1 MARLFQIIPTIADIR
16 RGHDS
21 VELDDR
27 VMYAIGE
34 DAEQAL
40 DAILE
45 PYDGSGCWY
54 LDLMNV
60 KSPGPWAYV
69 ALRQE
74 YDIADYVGAHRNKM
88 EASSSF
94 KFTIYD
100 ARNIQTNGPVSK
112 VGCFVFFSNNSLS
125 AAAERIRFLR
135 PAWIILRDKPA
146 EQHWLV
152 LLDEEPTDVLR
163 EAAFWRRRNTNG
175 GY

>member
-1 MARLFQIIPTIADIR
+1 MARLFQIIPTIAEIR
-16 RGHDS
+16 RGDGL
-21 VELDDR
+21 VEHDDR

-69 ALRQE
+69 ALRRE
-74 YDIADYVGAHRNKM
+74 YEIADYVIAQRNKM
-88 EASSSF
+88 EASDRF

-100 ARNIQTNGPVSK
+100 VRQMETDGTVPK
-112 VGCFVFFSNNSLS
+112 VGCLVFSSKSSLS

-135 PAWIILRDKPA
+135 PAWILLQDKPA

-152 LLDEEPTDVLR
+152 SLDEEPVLPFHENPSASTMTR
-163 EAAFWRRRNTNG
+163 CR
-175 GY
+175 

>member
-1 MARLFQIIPTIADIR
+1 MARLFQIIPTIAEIR
-16 RGHDS
+16 RGDGL
-21 VELDDR
+21 VEHDDR

-69 ALRQE
+69 ALRRE
-74 YDIADYVGAHRNKM
+74 YEIADYVIAQRNEM
-88 EASSSF
+88 EANDRF

-100 ARNIQTNGPVSK
+100 ARKIQTNGPVLK

-125 AAAERIRFLR
+125 AAAQRIRFLR
-135 PAWIILRDKPA
+135 PAWVILRDKPA
-146 EQHWLV
+146 EQIRNLV
-152 LLDEEPTDVLR
+152 FFANSASSTR
-163 EAAFWRRRNTNG
+163 
-175 GY
+175 

>member
-1 MARLFQIIPTIADIR
+1 MARLFQIIPTIAEIR
-16 RGHDS
+16 RDDGS
-21 VELDDR
+21 VEHDDR

-74 YDIADYVGAHRNKM
+74 YDIADYVIAQRNKM
-88 EASSSF
+88 EVSDRF

-112 VGCFVFFSNNSLS
+112 VGCFVFYSSNSLS
-125 AAAERIRFLR
+125 AAAEGIRFLR
-135 PAWIILRDKPA
+135 PARGILQNKHA
-146 EQHWLV
+146 EHHWLV

-163 EAAFWRRRNTNG
+163 EAAFG
-175 GY
+175 AE